1 VGSVIA
7 WRFNER
13 AFAQTAL
20 ILQATG
26 EGIFG
31 VDTEAQVTFINP
43 AAATILGVDARAII
57 GKKLGQIVHHLATDG
72 TRLPDAQSPILAPLK
87 GAKAHHAT
95 DQIFGRMDGSYVPV
109 DYVSTPMIERDQLTG
124 VVVSFND
131 ITARHRSEAALQ
143 QSHRMLEE
151 TLQQLKTTQQQMLQ
165 QERLRAM
172 GQMASGIAHDFNN
185 SLSPIVGFAE
195 LLMRTPDLPRETTQT
210 YAELINTAALDAA
223 SVIRRL
229 RELYRDRSEGVIG
242 DPVDLRRCV
251 DEVVALTQPRWKN
264 QALGEGIA
272 IRIDTRVEDVPRFS
286 GDAAGI
292 REMLANLIFNA
303 VDAMPKGGTI
313 TVRARSDGAWARLEV
328 SDTGI
333 GMSDDVR
340 LHCLEPFFTT
350 KGQHGTG
357 LGLSLVHTTVQRHD
371 GTLTI
376 ESGPGRG
383 STFIVRFPVHDEP
396 PPAVASVESPASV
409 RPLHILVVDDDPVV
423 RRSVVA
429 QLNTQAH
436 TVETASNGR
445 EGLDR
450 FEAGR
455 FDLVVTDRAM
465 PEMGGD
471 QLAATI
477 QRSAPDTP
485 VIMLTGFGDLMSARG
500 EHPVGVD
507 AVVSK
512 PVTLAALTQ
521 AILKVIA
528 HR

>member
-1 VGSVIA
+1 
-7 WRFNER
+7 
-13 AFAQTAL
+13 
-20 ILQATG
+20 
-26 EGIFG
+26 
-31 VDTEAQVTFINP
+31 
-43 AAATILGVDARAII
+43 
-57 GKKLGQIVHHLATDG
+57 VHHLATDG
-72 TRLPDAQSPILAPLK
+72 TKLADDDSPILAPLK
-87 GAKAHHAT
+87 DRKAHQAT
-95 DQIFGRMDGSYVPV
+95 DQIFGRIDGSYVPV

-151 TLQQLKTTQQQMLQ
+151 ALLQLKTTQQQMLQ

-195 LLMRTPDLPRETTQT
+195 LLMKNPDLPRETTQT
-210 YAELINTAALDAA
+210 YAQLINTAALDAA

-229 RELYRDRSEGVIG
+229 RELYRDRTEGIVG
-242 DPVDLRRCV
+242 DPIDLRRCIE
-251 DEVVALTQPRWKN
+251 EVIALTQPRWKN
-264 QALGEGIA
+264 QALGQGIG
-272 IRIDTRVEDVPRFS
+272 IHIDTRVEDVPRFP

-292 REMLANLIFNA
+292 REMLANLVFNA
-303 VDAMPKGGTI
+303 VDAMPAGGTI
-313 TVRARSDGAWARLEV
+313 TVRARPDGAAVRLEV
-328 SDTGI
+328 SDTGT
-333 GMSDDVR
+333 GMSDEIR
-340 LHCLEPFFTT
+340 QRCLEPFFTT

-357 LGLSLVHTTVQRHD
+357 LGLSLVHSTVQRHD

-376 ESGPGRG
+376 ESAPGRG
-383 STFIVRFPVHDEP
+383 TTFTVRLPLQDEP
-396 PPAVASVESPASV
+396 QTANAKVEAPASV
-409 RPLHILVVDDDPVV
+409 RPLHILVVDDDPIV
-423 RRSVVA
+423 RMSVVA

-436 TVETASNGR
+436 TVEIASNGR

-477 QRSAPDTP
+477 ERSAPDTP
-485 VIMLTGFGDLMSARG
+485 VIMLTGFGDLMVARG
-500 EHPVGVD
+500 EHPTGVD

-512 PVTLAALTQ
+512 PVTLDALSQ
-521 AILKVIA
+521 AIQKVTA
-528 HR
+528 CR